1 MKAILKERR
10 ISALV
15 FPCTASL
22 ILSGYIV
29 WSVAATNPLYGV
41 RMMIAALVITLAW
54 IGLLWADCRRILA
67 GRPRTV
73 LKCSLP
79 AALAMAVSVGV
90 YLAWAVWGNRYLT
103 LAPIERLNNG
113 LQHQDTLFHSTLAE
127 SFRNSLVPGTLLN
140 SEAYLPYH
148 TFSHLLMSL
157 ASRVLG
163 APAFITY
170 NYMYPALFLPAYL
183 MAQIMAISAA
193 KDYFAKRKELKIP
206 EMAFMVLFNAGF
218 LYDPWLDV
226 HGIWKRNHISSES
239 YMIANL
245 LAFLGLALIFHL
257 LRYPGEGKKR
267 TNLLKFLVIPVSIF
281 VITWCKI
288 SVGLLFAVGVMYYIF
303 RVHMK
308 EIRYW
313 GLNVLYGGV
322 LLLALWLFSF
332 MGGDSSRVSEF
343 DIRARGRFLE
353 YCPGPLGLK
362 GHWLLLMAMPLFFMV
377 LEFFR
382 LRKEKRAFRD
392 GKTVWMEGILLIAIV
407 AFQPGYWLQLNGGS
421 AAFFSCA
428 VEVPALVLLCGH
440 PYFGTEKLSASE
452 KKGSRI
458 LRNAVCV
465 LCVIWSVG
473 MCWINKP
480 ADPVSFVTGEQTS
493 DLSSVLLEVRENYGS
508 HPKDYTIYL
517 DEDNLGAQVY
527 PPIKNFEMRSSYIW
541 TSMTGIGVINA
552 TYYDDDNLY
561 MYQHVRAPE
570 DYGSEYTDNDHP
582 ITLEEALEKA
592 AARGKKAVIHVTADG
607 YEVLECGK

>member
-15 FPCTASL
+15 FPCTVSL

-29 WSVAATNPLYGV
+29 WSVAVTKPLFGV

-54 IGLLWADCRRILA
+54 IGLLWADCRRIRA
-67 GRPRTV
+67 GRSRTV
-73 LKCSLP
+73 LKCPLP
-79 AALAMAVSVGV
+79 AALALAVSVGV
-90 YLAWAVWGNRYLT
+90 FLAWAVWGSRYLT
-103 LAPIERLNNG
+103 LVPVERLNNG
-113 LQHQDTLFHSTLAE
+113 LQHQDTLYHSTLAE
-127 SFRNSLVPGTLLN
+127 SFRRSILPSTLLN
-140 SEAYLPYH
+140 NEAYLPYH

-157 ASRVLG
+157 VSRVLG

-170 NYMYPALFLPAYL
+170 NYIYPALFLPAYIMAQL
-183 MAQIMAISAA
+183 MAIAAA
-193 KDYFAKRKELKIP
+193 KDYFAKQKELKIP
-206 EMAFMVLFNAGF
+206 ELAVTVLFNAGF
-218 LYDPWLDV
+218 RYDPWLDV
-226 HGIWKRNHISSES
+226 HGIWKRIHITSES

-245 LAFLGLALIFHL
+245 LAFLGFALIFHL

-267 TNLLKFLVIPVSIF
+267 TNLLKYLVIPVSIF

-288 SVGLLFAVGVMYYIF
+288 SVGLVFSVLVMYYVF

-332 MGGDSSRVSEF
+332 MGGDSSRVSGF
-343 DIRARGRFLE
+343 DIRARGIFLE

-362 GHWLLLMAMPLFFMV
+362 GHWLLLMTMPLIFMV

-382 LRKEKRAFRD
+382 LRKEKRAFLT
-392 GKTVWMEGILLIAIV
+392 GKTVWMEGILLAAVV
-407 AFQPGYWLQLNGGS
+407 AFQPGYWLHLNGGS

-428 VEVPALVLLCGH
+428 IEAPALVLLCGH
-440 PYFGTEKLSASE
+440 PYFSAEKVFGGE
-452 KKGSRI
+452 KKGSRV
-458 LRNAVCV
+458 LRNAACV
-465 LCVIWSVG
+465 LLVIWSAG

-480 ADPVSFVTGEQTS
+480 ADPVSFVTGEQKS
-493 DLSSVLLEVRENYGS
+493 DLSGVLMEVREKYGS
-508 HPKDYTIYL
+508 HPEEYAVYL
-517 DEDNLGAQVY
+517 DEDNLGSRVY
-527 PPIKNFEMRSSYIW
+527 PTTRNVELRSSYIW
-541 TSMTGIGVINA
+541 PAMTGIGVINS
-552 TYYDDDNLY
+552 TYWDDDDLY
-561 MYQHVRAPE
+561 MYQHIRLPE
-570 DYGSEYTDNDHP
+570 DYGSEYTDNDHA

-592 AARGKKAVIHVTADG
+592 AARGKKGIIHVTADG